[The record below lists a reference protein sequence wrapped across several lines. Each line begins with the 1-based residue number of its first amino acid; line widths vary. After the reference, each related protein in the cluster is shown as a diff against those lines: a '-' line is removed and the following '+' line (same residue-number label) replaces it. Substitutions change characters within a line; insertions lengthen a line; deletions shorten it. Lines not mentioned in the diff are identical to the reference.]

1 MALDID
7 IAANLRPLLRSEYD
21 ELVETG
27 ALEGARVELLQGVLV
42 EVTPQGVPHTAALVT
57 LHRMFAPLLQRGYD
71 LRVQF
76 PLAAGPADEPEPDLA
91 GVEAR
96 DPWEGHPSTA
106 ALVVE
111 AAYSSQRMDLGYKAR
126 LYASAGV
133 PDYWVVDL
141 AARRV
146 LVHREPGADGYA
158 AVHVLVP
165 GETVAPLVAP
175 DLAVEVARVVGRA

>member
-1 MALDID
+1 VALDID
-7 IAANLRPLLRSEYD
+7 IAANLRPLLRAEYD

-42 EVTPQGVPHTAALVT
+42 EVTPQGSPHAGVVT
-57 LHRMFAPLLQRGYD
+57 LLTRLLAPVLQQGYD
-71 LRVQF
+71 LRVQL

-91 GVEAR
+91 VVEAG
-96 DPWEGHPSTA
+96 DPWAGHPSTA

-111 AAYSSQRMDLGYKAR
+111 VAHSSQRMDLGYKAR

-141 AARRV
+141 AAQRI
-146 LVHREPGADGYA
+146 LVHREPGDGGYA
-158 AVHVLVP
+158 AVRVLVP

-175 DLAVEVARVVGRA
+175 DLVIDVARVVRRA

>member
-7 IAANLRPLLRSEYD
+7 IAANLRPLLRTEYD

-42 EVTPQGVPHTAALVT
+42 EVTPQGVPHADVVT
-57 LHRMFAPLLQRGYD
+57 RLTRLLSPLFQQGYD
-71 LRVQF
+71 LRVQL

-91 GVEAR
+91 VVEHR
-96 DPWEGHPSTA
+96 DRRDAHPSTA

-111 AAYSSQRMDLGYKAR
+111 VAHSSQRMDLGYKAR

-158 AVHVLVP
+158 AVRVLVP
-165 GETVAPLVAP
+165 GETIVPLVAP
-175 DLAVEVARVVGRA
+175 HLRFDVARVVGRA